1 MHLFETII
9 GLLVGAALLSVLAR
23 RVGIPYPTLLA
34 LGGVCIAL
42 LPIHDLPQ
50 LTLPPELILT
60 LFAAPVLLNAAHETS
75 LRDLRNNWRPISSL
89 VLVAVGLTTLAVAGI
104 VRYLVPDLPWAP
116 AIALGAL
123 VAPPD
128 AVAAMA
134 VLSQLNPPHRI
145 RTVLEGESLLND
157 ASSLLIYKLAVGAVI
172 AGSFHATDVL
182 PPFFLVV
189 FGSVIVGWFLAR
201 LARYQISL
209 VKDTPTAV
217 IFQFALTFG
226 VWILAEHLG
235 LSGVVTIVVFG
246 LTISRYSMLSMP
258 ARLRISSFTIWDS
271 ALFILNVLAFTLIGL
286 QVRPIFEKL
295 HDTETVNFIVLAL
308 IILAVVIAI
317 RLVWVMVHTF
327 LHKISKPNFG
337 NEQSPYAVKYGLVVS
352 WSGMRGIVTLAAAMA
367 LPEAFPYR
375 DFIVLTAFVVVLG
388 TLLVQGATL
397 GPLLKLLRFP
407 EDKTIEREVNLTR
420 ATALQAAM
428 SELKDDGSDA
438 ARRLMSEYN
447 AALSL
452 TCNAEDPHNTKDNIL
467 RRKVVT
473 TARKAIFDRLVKND
487 IGDEAY
493 RQVEE
498 ELDWLELSASS
509 QE

>member
-75 LRDLRNNWRPISSL
+75 LRDL
-89 VLVAVGLTTLAVAGI
+89 
-104 VRYLVPDLPWAP
+104 
-116 AIALGAL
+116 
-123 VAPPD
+123 
-128 AVAAMA
+128 
-134 VLSQLNPPHRI
+134 H
-145 RTVLEGESLLND
+145 
-157 ASSLLIYKLAVGAVI
+157 
-172 AGSFHATDVL
+172 
-182 PPFFLVV
+182 
-189 FGSVIVGWFLAR
+189 
-201 LARYQISL
+201 
-209 VKDTPTAV
+209 
-217 IFQFALTFG
+217 
-226 VWILAEHLG
+226 
-235 LSGVVTIVVFG
+235 
-246 LTISRYSMLSMP
+246 
-258 ARLRISSFTIWDS
+258 
-271 ALFILNVLAFTLIGL
+271 
-286 QVRPIFEKL
+286 
-295 HDTETVNFIVLAL
+295 TETVNFIVLAL

-473 TARKAIFDRLVKND
+473 TARKAIFDRLVKNV